1 MTDDMWG
8 TGDYKAV
15 GNKVSSI
22 GQILVQRAAI
32 EPGMEVLDVACG
44 AGNATIPAAR
54 RGARV
59 TGLDFSPACSRPHAN
74 AAPPRES
81 TSNGSRATPRP
92 CHSKDHRFDRVI
104 SSIGHMFAPDSWRC
118 ASATSP
124 RRQRLLRPSQ

>member
-8 TGDYKAV
+8 TGDSKAV

-59 TGLDFSPACSRPHAN
+59 TGLDFSPGLLATARQCGAAAGVDVEWIEGDAQALPFERP
-74 AAPPRES
+74 PFRPRHLVD
-81 TSNGSRATPRP
+81 RAHVRA
-92 CHSKDHRFDRVI
+92 R
-104 SSIGHMFAPDSWRC
+104 
-118 ASATSP
+118 
-124 RRQRLLRPSQ
+124 